1 MALTEGDASVPI
13 GLTIDEAQLLA
24 VLRTPGPGD
33 KRGGG
38 SPRSSGGAVGTA
50 LTACRQASASSGSRD
65 GDSDEDLDSSDDEAG
80 GFSIMDQK
88 EKSPL
93 FLKRFHDA
101 VSQADMRMSLRKST
115 GSVLTGS
122 GKKKELDIFATE
134 VSQ

>member
-1 MALTEGDASVPI
+1 MQFRAA
-13 GLTIDEAQLLA
+13 AQF
-24 VLRTPGPGD
+24 
-33 KRGGG
+33 
-38 SPRSSGGAVGTA
+38 SNTA
-50 LTACRQASASSGSRD
+50 RPPLSQ
-65 GDSDEDLDSSDDEAG
+65 
-80 GFSIMDQK
+80 